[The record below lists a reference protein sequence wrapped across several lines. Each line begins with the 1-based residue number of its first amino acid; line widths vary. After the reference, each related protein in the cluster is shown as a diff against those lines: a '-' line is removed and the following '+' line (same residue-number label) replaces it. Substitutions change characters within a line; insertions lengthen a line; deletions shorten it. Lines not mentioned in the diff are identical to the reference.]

1 MPDLTISR
9 VATRW
14 IAGAGGAVGA
24 GGEGDTGGAV
34 GAVGEGGEEIK
45 FLPTTRTTTPTK
57 ATEKTVMRNFLT
69 GYILVGFRNT
79 VKFLLNHKLAIPITL
94 PSPSLGPFRGYE
106 GRIAVLKVG
115 DTG

>member
-14 IAGAGGAVGA
+14 IAGAGAAGDVGDA
-24 GGEGDTGGAV
+24 GDEG
-34 GAVGEGGEEIK
+34 GEGGEEIK

-57 ATEKTVMRNFLT
+57 TAEKSIMRNFFT

-79 VKFLLNHKLAIPITL
+79 VKFL
-94 PSPSLGPFRGYE
+94 
-106 GRIAVLKVG
+106 
-115 DTG
+115 

>member
-14 IAGAGGAVGA
+14 IAGAGGAVGEGDAVGA
-24 GGEGDTGGAV
+24 GGEGGA
-34 GAVGEGGEEIK
+34 GGEEIK
-45 FLPTTRTTTPTK
+45 YLPTTRTTTPTK

-106 GRIAVLKVG
+106 GPA
-115 DTG
+115 